1 MEKAIKLCELTQLNY
16 AVTCDTLDR
25 QTGSSS
31 GRKHRRM
38 TPNDVEYIKGSDGRY
53 SAQEIREH
61 TGAGIDAIRKC
72 AKKYKI
78 KLRTQHEPYHQ

>member
-1 MEKAIKLCELTQLNY
+1 
-16 AVTCDTLDR
+16 
-25 QTGSSS
+25 
-31 GRKHRRM
+31 M
-38 TPNDVEYIKGSDGRY
+38 TPDDVTYIKESNGKY